1 MHLTLCWTPF
11 CRFIVCSDFKKLT
24 RANARHQHRHVVR
37 NKMKTQILILN
48 ILISCQL
55 AFGQDLKNGLTGK
68 FLVDSDFNFFEL
80 INDSLIYSSLNN
92 FNDTA
97 KYEIVGNDLIIKENV
112 YEPNAPLGYK
122 VKRFKYY
129 ISKQTD
135 STLTLIS
142 PNNFRLDYKDINL
155 FPNKIFDFEYIELE
169 FLSPWSNNRLIRIDN
184 QGNYYNKITYLPLKS
199 RRFKRK
205 HKVIK
210 EQRNDSEILILKQ
223 KLADYYSIYLP
234 SERGCPID
242 GATSNFVIKTNRQL
256 IESKGCELSLIH
268 SKLLDYL
275 LDFKTVNK

>member
-1 MHLTLCWTPF
+1 
-11 CRFIVCSDFKKLT
+11 
-24 RANARHQHRHVVR
+24 
-37 NKMKTQILILN
+37 MKTQILILN

-55 AFGQDLKNGLTGK
+55 AFGQDVKNGLIGK
-68 FLVDSDFNFFEL
+68 FLVDSDFNSIEL
-80 INDSLIYSSLNN
+80 INDSLIYSSLLYQLR
-92 FNDTA
+92 DTA
-97 KYEIVGNDLIIKENV
+97 KYEIVENDLIIKQKI
-112 YEPNAPLGYK
+112 YAPNTSSGYK
-122 VKRFKYY
+122 IKRLKYY
-129 ISKQTD
+129 ISEQTD
-135 STLTLIS
+135 STLTIIS

-169 FLSPWSNNRLIRIDN
+169 FLSPWSDNRLIRIDN
-184 QGNYYNKITYLPLKS
+184 QGNYYDKITYLPLKS

-210 EQRNDSEILILKQ
+210 EQLNDSEILILKQ

-242 GATSNFVIKTNRQL
+242 GATSNFVIKTNGQL

-275 LDFKTVNK
+275 LDFKTINK

>member
-1 MHLTLCWTPF
+1 
-11 CRFIVCSDFKKLT
+11 
-24 RANARHQHRHVVR
+24 
-37 NKMKTQILILN
+37 MKTQILILN

-55 AFGQDLKNGLTGK
+55 GVGQDLKNGLTGK

-97 KYEIVGNDLIIKENV
+97 KYELDGSDLIIKEHV
-112 YEPNAPLGYK
+112 YEPNEPLGYK

-142 PNNFRLDYKDINL
+142 PKNFRLDYKDIKL
-155 FPNKIFDFEYIELE
+155 FPNKIFDFEYFELE
-169 FLSPWSNNRLIRIDN
+169 YLTPWSDNRLIRIDN
-184 QGNYYNKITYLPLKS
+184 QGNYYDKITYLPLKS

-210 EQRNDSEILILKQ
+210 DQLIDSEVLILKQ
-223 KLADYYSIYLP
+223 KLADSYSIYLP

-242 GATSNFVIKTNRQL
+242 GETSNFLIKTNGQL
-256 IESKGCELSLIH
+256 VESKGCDLSLIH
-268 SKLLDYL
+268 SKLLDFL
-275 LDFKTVNK
+275 LNLKTIKD